1 MVVVVGGSVDVVVA
15 GSVDVAGSVVVV
27 AAMVVVD
34 NAVVAVSTV
43 VVVAGAVELVTA
55 SELQAD
61 PNESATNG
69 AYVHHDRRI
78 MRQPGVMTTPR
89 SP

>member
-1 MVVVVGGSVDVVVA
+1 VVVVVA
-15 GSVDVAGSVVVV
+15 GSADVVVARTVDVAGSVVVV

-34 NAVVAVSTV
+34 DAVVAASTA

-55 SELQAD
+55 SELHAD
-61 PNESATNG
+61 PNESATND
-69 AYVHHDRRI
+69 AHVHHDRRI
-78 MRQPGVMTTPR
+78 MRQLGVMTTPR